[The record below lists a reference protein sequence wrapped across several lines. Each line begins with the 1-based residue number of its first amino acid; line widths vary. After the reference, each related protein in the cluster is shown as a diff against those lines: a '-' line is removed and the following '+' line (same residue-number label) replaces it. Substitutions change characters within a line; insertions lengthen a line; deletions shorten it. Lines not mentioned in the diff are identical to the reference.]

1 MGNRSGIFL
10 PKNNFGGYKC
20 LAFPAFWYAILLPF
34 VCLFAFSCE
43 NDINEVNALF
53 SKKETQVETATG
65 VEMLYSDS
73 AILELRIV
81 TPKMLRHFKE
91 KDPFQ
96 EFPEGLTIDFFDDKG
111 KEVTA
116 RMTARYAE
124 RFENSNKFIVQDS
137 VVWRSQKGE
146 QLETEEL
153 IWEEQEDRV
162 HTNKFVVVRREGE
175 IIYGHG
181 FDSNKDFTRWKIRAI
196 EGRIK
201 SNGLTEELKD

>member
-1 MGNRSGIFL
+1 MERVEKKEKRKEATKSIFS
-10 PKNNFGGYKC
+10 
-20 LAFPAFWYAILLPF
+20 
-34 VCLFAFSCE
+34 LFAFFFFLFLTSCE
-43 NDINEVNALF
+43 NDLNEVNALF
-53 SKKETQVETATG
+53 SKKETKVEKATG

-73 AILELRIV
+73 AVLELRIV
-81 TPKMLRHFKE
+81 APILLRHFQE

-96 EFPEGLTIDFFDDKG
+96 EFPEGIEIEFFDETG

-116 RMTARYAE
+116 YMTAQYAE
-124 RFENSNKFIVQDS
+124 RYENSNKFIVQDS

-153 IWEEQEDRV
+153 IWEEEKDRV
-162 HTNKFVVVRREGE
+162 HTNKFVVVKRRDE

-181 FDSNKDFTRWKIRAI
+181 FDSNRDFTRWKIRAI

-201 SNGLTEELKD
+201 SNGLTDLKD

>member
-1 MGNRSGIFL
+1 MGINRRKERIEERRETPIQVAALFLSFIF
-10 PKNNFGGYKC
+10 C
-20 LAFPAFWYAILLPF
+20 LLS
-34 VCLFAFSCE
+34 SCE

-81 TPKMLRHFKE
+81 TPRMLRHFKE
-91 KDPFQ
+91 TDPFQ
-96 EFPEGLTIDFFDDKG
+96 EFPEGLEIEFYDEAG
-111 KEVTA
+111 KEITA

-137 VVWRSQKGE
+137 VVWQSQKGE

-162 HTNKFVVVRREGE
+162 HTNKFVVVRRQDE

-181 FDSNKDFTRWKIRAI
+181 FDSNKDFTRWRIRAI

-201 SNGLTEELKD
+201 SEALDLKD